1 MQEQLFRFLDAQLF
15 SFKEWSDLSY
25 LEGKIAEFEESF
37 LDQELDEEEVLD
49 LAVKYQIHCRN
60 KVA

>member
-15 SFKEWSDLSY
+15 TFKEWSDLSY
-25 LEGKIAEFEESF
+25 LEDKIAEFEESF